1 MSVELIGNAM
11 FPAEVK
17 ELGKPGWYGEIDV
30 NIKSLVNRETK
41 ASHVK
46 KLLKNGFDWK
56 KFTPPLIAVFPDRRE
71 YLLDGD
77 HRRAMFRIT
86 FPDKESIP
94 CFRIEV
100 ESEQEYH
107 RLFAQINWESRKTAT
122 KDEVFVHKVLA
133 EDATAVA
140 TALALRR
147 CGLSVYGSPD
157 EYGTVGC
164 SQAKRTTVG
173 SFIKSYKH
181 GESNVSMA
189 ASLLSKTWADDEKI
203 QGELLEAV
211 AILFKVHPSFSDGSK
226 IEKDFKDWFLNYVSM
241 RTQYVAATD
250 YKTKGGRIHHKHG
263 ESLAH
268 GIIMEYRNSRV
279 PGGCTVNY
287 KRKIVKLRNT
297 AVLLE

>member
-1 MSVELIGNAM
+1 MSVELIGSAK
-11 FPAEVK
+11 FPAEVRT
-17 ELGKPGWYGEIDV
+17 LGKPGWYGEVDV

-41 ASHVK
+41 APHVK
-46 KLLKNGFDWK
+46 KLLKDGFDWK

-86 FPDKESIP
+86 FPKKKSMS

-133 EDATAVA
+133 EDAPAVA
-140 TALALRR
+140 TALSLKR
-147 CGLSVYGSPD
+147 CGLSVYGSAD

-164 SQAKRTTVG
+164 SNAKRVTVG
-173 SFIKSYKH
+173 SFKKSCKH
-181 GESNVSMA
+181 GELNVNMA
-189 ASLLSKTWADDEKI
+189 ADLLSKTWPDDIKI

-211 AILFKVHPSFSDGSK
+211 TILFKVHPRFSDGSK

-241 RTQYVAATD
+241 RTQHIAATD

-268 GIIMEYRNSRV
+268 GIIMEYRTSKV
-279 PGGCTVNY
+279 PGGCSVEY
-287 KRKIVKLRNT
+287 KRKVIKLHNT
-297 AVLLE
+297 GKLLE

>member
-1 MSVELIGNAM
+1 MSVELIGKAKL
-11 FPAEVK
+11 PTEVK
-17 ELGKPGWYGEIDV
+17 TLGKPGWYGEVDV
-30 NIKSLVNRETK
+30 SIKSLVNRETK
-41 ASHVK
+41 APHVK
-46 KLLKNGFDWK
+46 KLLKDGFDWK
-56 KFTPPLIAVFPDRRE
+56 KFAPPLIAVFPDRRE

-86 FPDKESIP
+86 FPKKKGMP

-133 EDATAVA
+133 EDPSAIATASS
-140 TALALRR
+140 LRR

-164 SQAKRTTVG
+164 SQSKRTTVG
-173 SFIKSYKH
+173 SFKRSCKH
-181 GESNVSMA
+181 GEDNVTMA
-189 ASLLSKTWADDEKI
+189 ASLLSKAWSDDEKI
-203 QGELLEAV
+203 QGELLEALS
-211 AILFKVHPSFSDGSK
+211 ILFKVHPSFSDGSK
-226 IEKDFKDWFLNYVSM
+226 IEKDFKNWFTNYVSM
-241 RTQYVAATD
+241 RPQHIAATD

-268 GIIMEYRNSRV
+268 GIIMEYRNSKV
-279 PGGCTVNY
+279 PGGCTVKY
-287 KRKIVKLRNT
+287 KQKKVKLRNT
-297 AVLLE
+297 AALLE